1 MITPTPVPTGTRKAR
16 SRTNTRAIPA
26 NRRDAPR
33 RPRAHRPPNSTW
45 SSRAPNLH
53 RIDTE
58 KEESDMR
65 KVWTTMFALSFCAV
79 SQALA
84 QQATSIDGQVTK
96 VDPSASKVTIKH
108 GPIKQLGM
116 DQGMTMVYTAQDP
129 AMLKSVKA
137 GDKIKFDASEVNGQ
151 SIVTKIQKA
160 K

>member
-1 MITPTPVPTGTRKAR
+1 
-16 SRTNTRAIPA
+16 
-26 NRRDAPR
+26 
-33 RPRAHRPPNSTW
+33 
-45 SSRAPNLH
+45 
-53 RIDTE
+53 
-58 KEESDMR
+58 MR
-65 KVWTTMFALSFCAV
+65 KVWTAMVALSFCAV

-137 GDKIKFDASEVNGQ
+137 GDEIKFDASEVNGQ

>member
-1 MITPTPVPTGTRKAR
+1 
-16 SRTNTRAIPA
+16 
-26 NRRDAPR
+26 
-33 RPRAHRPPNSTW
+33 
-45 SSRAPNLH
+45 
-53 RIDTE
+53 
-58 KEESDMR
+58 MR
-65 KVWTTMFALSFCAV
+65 KVWTALVALLFCAV

>member
-1 MITPTPVPTGTRKAR
+1 
-16 SRTNTRAIPA
+16 
-26 NRRDAPR
+26 
-33 RPRAHRPPNSTW
+33 
-45 SSRAPNLH
+45 
-53 RIDTE
+53 
-58 KEESDMR
+58 MR

-96 VDPSASKVTIKH
+96 VDPSARKVTIKL
-108 GPIKQLGM
+108 GPIMQLGM